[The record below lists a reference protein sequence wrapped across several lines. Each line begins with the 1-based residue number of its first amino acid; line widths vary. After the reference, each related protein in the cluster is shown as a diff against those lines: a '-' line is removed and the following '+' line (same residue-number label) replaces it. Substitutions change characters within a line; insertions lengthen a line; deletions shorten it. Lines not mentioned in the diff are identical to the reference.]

1 MNMIGIANKNANK
14 GIKLIIKQKNTL
26 EKSTSPIPPRVR
38 DAQGAQRCETQWSNG
53 AEAEPGAAR
62 RRERS
67 KRRNAR
73 KKISCPRLPSCAKII
88 P

>member
-1 MNMIGIANKNANK
+1 MENFTAAQITHIVSLQCH
-14 GIKLIIKQKNTL
+14 IKR
-26 EKSTSPIPPRVR
+26 SVR

-53 AEAEPGAAR
+53 AKAEPGAAR

-67 KRRNAR
+67 ERRNAR
-73 KKISCPRLPSCAKII
+73 KKISCPRLPSCAKIF